1 MSSSLSGLGRVVL
14 VALSLHLGLPAAPTR
29 AWRFALGEAAG
40 AADTV
45 RVAPGDV
52 YAAARGYG
60 FEPGT
65 GPALA
70 AKGGGLS
77 SERPFVFSVQ
87 VPEGSYRV
95 TVVLGGG
102 AAASD
107 TTIKAEL
114 RRLMV
119 EGVRTAPGEVA
130 TGPRFA

>member
-1 MSSSLSGLGRVVL
+1 M
-14 VALSLHLGLPAAPTR
+14 
-29 AWRFALGEAAG
+29 
-40 AADTV
+40 

-52 YAAARGYG
+52 YTAARGYG
-60 FEPGT
+60 FEPGAT
-65 GPALA
+65 PALA
-70 AKGGGLS
+70 ATGGGLS
-77 SERPFVFSVQ
+77 SERPFIFSVQ
-87 VPEGSYRV
+87 VEEGSYRV

-102 AAASD
+102 VAASD